1 MCIFASREICDIMEI
16 RKATEKDV
24 ERLMAIFELAREFM
38 RRTGNMTQ
46 WIDGYPSLERVRR
59 DIEEGNCY
67 GVENGEGRVVGT
79 FVAAEGE
86 EPNYREIRDGEWLN
100 DRPYVTI
107 HRLASDGTE
116 RGVADACLRWC
127 MGRWDNVRADTH
139 RDNRVLLRLLP
150 AHGFRRCG
158 IVRVENGTERIAFQW
173 ERKGNV
179 PEG

>member
-1 MCIFASREICDIMEI
+1 MEI

-24 ERLMAIFELAREFM
+24 ERLMAIFERAREFM

-116 RGVADACLRWC
+116 RGGGRRMPALVHGPVGQCPGGHAQGQQGAVAPFAGPR
-127 MGRWDNVRADTH
+127 
-139 RDNRVLLRLLP
+139 LP
-150 AHGFRRCG
+150 ALRDCPGG
-158 IVRVENGTERIAFQW
+158 ERDGADSVSVGA
-173 ERKGNV
+173 ERKCSGRLIIFA
-179 PEG
+179 

>member
-1 MCIFASREICDIMEI
+1 MEI

-24 ERLMAIFELAREFM
+24 ERLMAIFERAREFM

-116 RGVADACLRWC
+116 RGGPTHACAGAWAGGTMSGRTRTGTTGCCCAFCRPTASGVAGLSGWRT
-127 MGRWDNVRADTH
+127 GRS
-139 RDNRVLLRLLP
+139 
-150 AHGFRRCG
+150 G
-158 IVRVENGTERIAFQW
+158 
-173 ERKGNV
+173 
-179 PEG
+179 

>member
-1 MCIFASREICDIMEI
+1 MEI

-24 ERLMAIFELAREFM
+24 ERLMAIFERAREFM

-46 WIDGYPSLERVRR
+46 WIDGYPSRERVRR

-127 MGRWDNVRADTH
+127 MERWDNVRADTH

-150 AHGFRRCG
+150 ARGFRRCG